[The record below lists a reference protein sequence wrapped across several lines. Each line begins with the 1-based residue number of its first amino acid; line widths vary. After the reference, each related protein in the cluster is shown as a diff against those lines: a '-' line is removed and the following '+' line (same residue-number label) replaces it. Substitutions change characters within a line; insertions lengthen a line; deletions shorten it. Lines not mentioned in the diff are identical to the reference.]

1 MKQIINIGLIG
12 YGTVG
17 SGVYKLIRDNS
28 ETISNRTGTELKIK
42 TVCDLDTERLTREI
56 QGGEITSKWQDI
68 TSDPEIDIVV
78 ELIGGTSPAMDIIQ
92 SSLRNGKNV
101 VTANKKLLAEH
112 NEEILETI
120 TSTGNSLGY
129 EAAVGGGIPCIL
141 ALKKGLV
148 GNQIRSILGI
158 LNGTTNYILTKM
170 EREGLTFESAL
181 ADAQEKGFAEA
192 DPTFDVEGIDAGH
205 KIALLAMLAY
215 GKSVDFSLIP
225 IEGITKISPID
236 ISYAKEMGYVIKL
249 LGIARYVKD
258 RLDVRVHPT
267 MIPETHPLA
276 SVRNEYNS
284 VMFDG
289 DMTGAVVLNG
299 KGAGSLPTASAVVS
313 DIVQLSNKNVYT
325 QKNSGIAKIMPA
337 GDRIAKYYLRIHTDD
352 CPGILSKVS
361 GILGK
366 YEISIASVIQR
377 ETNQEVIPLIIFTH
391 FANEDNII
399 NCIKE
404 IEDFDF
410 VHDNVVCIRV
420 EDFGKPEKKND

>member
-17 SGVYKLIRDNS
+17 SGVFKLIKDNS
-28 ETISNRTGTELKIK
+28 ETITNRTGTELRIK
-42 TVCDLDTERLTREI
+42 SVCDLDTDRLKEEVRDV
-56 QGGEITSKWQDI
+56 EITSNWKDI
-68 TSDPEIDIVV
+68 TTDPETDIVV
-78 ELIGGTSPAMDIIQ
+78 ELIGGNSPALEIIKSALQ
-92 SSLRNGKNV
+92 NGKNV
-101 VTANKKLLAEH
+101 VTANKKLLAEK
-112 NEEILETI
+112 NEEIFDIL

-170 EREGLTFESAL
+170 EDEGISFDSAL
-181 ADAQEKGFAEA
+181 KDAQEKGFAEA

-205 KIALLAMLAY
+205 KIALLSMLAY
-215 GKSVDFSLIP
+215 GKSIDFSQVP
-225 IEGITKISPID
+225 IEGISQISPID
-236 ISYAKEMGYVIKL
+236 ISYAKDMGYVIKL
-249 LGIARYVKD
+249 LGIARYVND
-258 RLDVRVHPT
+258 SLDLRVHPT
-267 MIPETHPLA
+267 MIPREHPLA
-276 SVRNEYNS
+276 SVRNEFNS

-289 DMTGAVVLNG
+289 DMTDAVVMNG

-313 DIVQLSNKNVYT
+313 DIVQLSNKNIYT
-325 QKNSGIAKIMPA
+325 GINTGQAKIMNA
-337 GDRIAKYYLRIHTDD
+337 EERIAKYYLRIYTDD

-366 YEISIASVIQR
+366 YEISIASVIQK
-377 ETNQEVIPLIIFTH
+377 ETDNDKIPLIIFTH
-391 FANEDNII
+391 FAGEGNILH
-399 NCIKE
+399 CIKE

-420 EDFGKPEKKND
+420 EDFEKIGEEND